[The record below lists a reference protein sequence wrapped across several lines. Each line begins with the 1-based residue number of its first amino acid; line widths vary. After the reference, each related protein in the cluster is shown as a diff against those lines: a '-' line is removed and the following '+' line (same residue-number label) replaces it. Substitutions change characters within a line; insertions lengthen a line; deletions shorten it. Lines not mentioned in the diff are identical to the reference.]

1 MPEHYTR
8 NTRQVLHYCPTCNRK
23 TMHRV
28 DDRRLGCCLEDHR
41 QRSVPSAFRP
51 EEVTRAERVAIMV
64 VCGQQTEADSQVF
77 CDKYPQLYGILAREE
92 QQQSLL

>member
-1 MPEHYTR
+1 MPEHYSR
-8 NTRQVLHYCPTCNRK
+8 NTRQVLHYCPTCNRQ

-64 VCGQQTEADSQVF
+64 VCGQQSEAEAQAF
-77 CDKYPQLYGILAREE
+77 CDKHPQLYVILAREE

>member
-8 NTRQVLHYCPTCNRK
+8 NTRQVLHYCPTCNRQ

-41 QRSVPSAFRP
+41 QRPASPTFRP
-51 EEVTRAERVAIMV
+51 EEVTRAERVAIMMI
-64 VCGQQTEADSQVF
+64 CGQQSEAEAQAF
-77 CDKYPQLYGILAREE
+77 CDKHPQLYGIRDREE
-92 QQQSLL
+92 YQQGLL